1 MQRTKKILKIKIFAK
16 KAKKLRKNKNDNS
29 NCFYAQIKG
38 FYHKFQF
45 SVVDRRSKTLFGI
58 YFSISIVD
66 LCNNFFNKISC
77 LKKKIEIFFHFMILL
92 AIFLQNKCKIGDLL
106 AIFFFAF
113 FASFSLQRIFFAKI
127 FFFAK
132 NSLLVPSIVCRYI

>member
-1 MQRTKKILKIKIFAK
+1 MQLSYSKSLWQIMKYFAGEHFIKHKPLISEECSQQSLYWGFHCTFYSLQRTKKILKIKIFAK

-77 LKKKIEIFFHFMILL
+77 LKKNRNIFSFHDI
-92 AIFLQNKCKIGDLL
+92 IGN
-106 AIFFFAF
+106 
-113 FASFSLQRIFFAKI
+113 FSSK
-127 FFFAK
+127 
-132 NSLLVPSIVCRYI
+132 

>member
-1 MQRTKKILKIKIFAK
+1 MCEICTIPGISLHFSFFAKNEENFKIFAK

-45 SVVDRRSKTLFGI
+45 SVVDRRSKILFGI

-66 LCNNFFNKISC
+66 LCNNFFNKISH
-77 LKKKIEIFFHFMILL
+77 LKKNINNFSFH
-92 AIFLQNKCKIGDLL
+92 
-106 AIFFFAF
+106 
-113 FASFSLQRIFFAKI
+113 
-127 FFFAK
+127 
-132 NSLLVPSIVCRYI
+132 